1 MTIQV
6 IHSRAAG
13 LLTPVGDRSIPNTIV
28 TCDYFACEKALEFK
42 GQGDT
47 TGIIQHIINANPNG
61 WVADRAKFYCG
72 AHSARA
78 DKKRL
83 KGQIR
88 D

>member
-6 IHSRAAG
+6 VYAPGTG
-13 LLTPVGDRSIPNTIV
+13 LLLTVGAQPIPNTIV